1 METDPDGPPEVPREV
16 RLRDLRPRSEP
27 IIILARV
34 LRAQR
39 REITRKTDG
48 RPLSLVSGT
57 LTDGTASVRF
67 TWWDPPPDP
76 IEPGDVLRAGPIQLR
91 EFRGRLEVT
100 FNRRTRVEPAGP
112 SELVLEPLDQIPLR
126 VLRELQDDEEEV
138 RVDVHVDSVA
148 SRTVRVKEAERTLQF
163 GKLHDASGSLPYV
176 AWVDPGWSAGARVR
190 IAGACVR
197 TFRGRRE
204 LILDERARIELR
216 PGENPSRS

>member
-100 FNRRTRVEPAGP
+100 FNRRTRVEP
-112 SELVLEPLDQIPLR
+112 
-126 VLRELQDDEEEV
+126 
-138 RVDVHVDSVA
+138 
-148 SRTVRVKEAERTLQF
+148 
-163 GKLHDASGSLPYV
+163 
-176 AWVDPGWSAGARVR
+176 
-190 IAGACVR
+190 
-197 TFRGRRE
+197 
-204 LILDERARIELR
+204 
-216 PGENPSRS
+216 